1 MAHRVLFLEAASRA
15 ELRDEVERLR
25 RRLAAVPAHE
35 PLVCPASGRLGQDR
49 ERLGVVASSNADALT
64 RLESVSRRLDD
75 PSCRRIHDPRGAY
88 YVEEPLGAAGKTAIL
103 FPGDGALYP
112 GVLARLAQTFPG
124 SSPWFRAVFR
134 AVGLGDSGFSAVRE
148 PVSFFDAVWLTYA
161 ANMSFFDRLRELG
174 ISPDM
179 AAGHSSGEL
188 AAVIATGCVRLAGD
202 DDLLGWIEA
211 ARRLLVDLVAKGRRA
226 NAASFGVVAPNPR
239 VIPEVVERHAGRLFL
254 AADNCANHALLGG
267 FADTVEQAVA
277 ELAKR
282 GAICE
287 RWAEPI
293 AVHTPLVEGS
303 TPKLLALAA
312 TAKMGTIRPPLY
324 SCATAARFPED
335 PEEARRL
342 LVKQW
347 LKPARFRE
355 TIEAM
360 YDAGARVFVES
371 GPRGSLSGFV
381 DEILRG
387 RRHVAIP
394 LDLPSRG
401 AEEQMC
407 HAIALCAAHHL
418 APVIDTNGTAGSL
431 RAHAPAE
438 APGVAAD
445 RERER
450 DERPGAGPRGRL
462 MAAWLQTM
470 DTFVRDQGD
479 VMAAYLRSGRSGR
492 PAPCRAAV
500 DAQLPRLPFVRTVE
514 RRANEIVASYELD
527 LEEDL
532 FLRDHA
538 LGERVSRM
546 DEALS
551 GLPIVPLAV
560 SLEMMAE
567 VASMLAP
574 HLFVIGLRSVIAHRW
589 IALDAAPL
597 PLEISA
603 ERVLEGEV
611 RVLIRPP
618 GAARGEAYVEGTVLL
633 ATTYPRTP
641 DARSMRCERL
651 EPCALRRS
659 DFYVGPS
666 RRAFH
671 GPLFQSIE
679 HVERTGLEGAEVVLE
694 PPAADRFFRSRSG
707 PAFVLGPIA
716 MEAIGQAAFAWLE
729 TQHEVPFS
737 FPTRVG
743 HIDLHG
749 PPHARP
755 GKFRCLVRER
765 EVSTLLARCD
775 AIALDDTGRAL
786 VTVRQWTDIRAH
798 VPERLR
804 AFVLSPLDTFLSVPS
819 PKTGPRARHLEA
831 LDPAFLDGLGG
842 LWHRVIRDVAL
853 TREERRAWSRWG
865 ATDGARSERV
875 TERIVIK
882 DAVRSVIK
890 ARTGILW
897 GAADIDLG
905 PEAAPLSTARA
916 PWGKVNVAF
925 SREGS
930 VYTATASEG

>member
-1 MAHRVLFLEAASRA
+1 MAHRVVFLEAASRA
-15 ELRDEVERLR
+15 KLRDEVERLR
-25 RRLAAVPAHE
+25 RRLAAVPAHG
-35 PLVCPASGRLGQDR
+35 PIVCPALGRLGQER
-49 ERLGVVASSNADALT
+49 ERLAVVASSNADAVT
-64 RLESVSRRLDD
+64 RLELVSRRLDD

-88 YVEEPLGAAGKTAIL
+88 YFEQPLGAEGKTAIL
-103 FPGDGALYP
+103 FPGDRALYP
-112 GVLARLAQTFPG
+112 GALARLAETFPPP
-124 SSPWFRAVFR
+124 SRWFHPVFR
-134 AVGLGDSGFSAVRE
+134 AVGLGDSGFSAARE
-148 PVSFFDAVWLTYA
+148 PVHFFDAVWLTFA

-179 AAGHSSGEL
+179 AAGLSSGEL

-202 DDLLGWIEA
+202 DDLVGWIDA
-211 ARRLLVDLVAKGRRA
+211 ARWLLVDLIENGRRA
-226 NAASFGVVAPNPR
+226 NVASFGVVAPDPR
-239 VIPEVVERHAGRLFL
+239 VIPEVLERHPGRLFL

-267 FADTVEQAVA
+267 FAETVDQAVA

-287 RWAEPI
+287 RWNEPI
-293 AVHTPLVEGS
+293 AVHTPLIKGS
-303 TPKLLALAA
+303 TPKLLDLAA
-312 TAKMGTIRPPLY
+312 TATMGTIRPPLY

-335 PEEARRL
+335 PEQARLL

-347 LKPARFRE
+347 LEPVRFRE

-387 RRHVAIP
+387 RPHVAIP

-401 AEEQMC
+401 AQEQMC
-407 HAIALCAAHHL
+407 HAIALCTAHHL
-418 APVIDTNGTAGSL
+418 APVIDA
-431 RAHAPAE
+431 AYAD
-438 APGVAAD
+438 VAAN
-445 RERER
+445 RER
-450 DERPGAGPRGRL
+450 DERPSGGSRGRL

-470 DTFVRDQGD
+470 GTFVRDQGD
-479 VMAAYLRSGRSGR
+479 VMSAYLRSGRSGR
-492 PAPCRAAV
+492 PAQCRAAV
-500 DAQLPRLPFVRTVE
+500 DAQWPRLPFVRTFE
-514 RRANEIVASYELD
+514 RTANEIVASYELD

-538 LGERVSRM
+538 LGGRVSRI

-567 VASMLAP
+567 VAWMLAP
-574 HLFVIGLRSVIAHRW
+574 HLLVVGLRSVTAHRW

-597 PLEISA
+597 PLEIA
-603 ERVLEGEV
+603 AKRILEGEV
-611 RVLIRPP
+611 RVRIRPP
-618 GAARGEAYVEGTVLL
+618 SAARGEAYVEGTVLL
-633 ATTYPRTP
+633 ATTYPDAP
-641 DARSMRCERL
+641 DARSIRCERL

-659 DFYVGPS
+659 DFYEGPS
-666 RRAFH
+666 RRTFQ

-694 PPAADRFFRSRSG
+694 PPAADRFFRSRSA

-729 TQHEVPFS
+729 TQHKTPFS

-765 EVSTLLARCD
+765 EVSTLLARSD

-786 VTVRQWTDIRAH
+786 VTVGQWTDIRAH
-798 VPERLR
+798 VPERLC
-804 AFVLSPLDTFLSVPS
+804 ALVVSPLDTFLSVPS
-819 PKTGPRARHLEA
+819 PKTGPGARHLDA

-853 TREERRAWSRWG
+853 TREERRGWSRWG

-875 TERIVIK
+875 TERVVMK

-905 PEAAPLSTARA
+905 PEAAPLSTARG
-916 PWGKVNVAF
+916 PWGEVNVAV
-925 SREGS
+925 SRDGS
-930 VYTATASEG
+930 AYTATASEG

>member
-1 MAHRVLFLEAASRA
+1 MAHHVLFLEAASRA

-25 RRLAAVPAHE
+25 RRVAAVPAHE
-35 PLVCPASGRLGQDR
+35 PLVCPASGRLGQER
-49 ERLGVVASSNADALT
+49 ERLAVVASSNADALT

-88 YVEEPLGAAGKTAIL
+88 YVAEPLGAAGKTAIL

-124 SSPWFRAVFR
+124 SSPWFRTVFR
-134 AVGLGDSGFSAVRE
+134 AIGLGDAGFSAARE
-148 PVSFFDAVWLTYA
+148 PGSLFDAVWLTFA

-174 ISPDM
+174 VSPDM

-211 ARRLLVDLVAKGRRA
+211 ARRVLVDLVANGRRT

-254 AADNCANHALLGG
+254 AADNCAHHALLGG

-277 ELAKR
+277 ELARR

-303 TPKLLALAA
+303 TRKLLALAA
-312 TAKMGTIRPPLY
+312 TARMGTIHPPLY

-371 GPRGSLSGFV
+371 GPRGGLSGFV

-387 RRHVAIP
+387 RPHVAIP

-401 AEEQMC
+401 AEEQIC
-407 HAIALCAAHHL
+407 HAVALCAAHHL
-418 APVIDTNGTAGSL
+418 APVIDAAG
-431 RAHAPAE
+431 
-438 APGVAAD
+438 AAGAAN
-445 RERER
+445 RERN
-450 DERPGAGPRGRL
+450 ERPGGGSRGRL

-479 VMAAYLRSGRSGR
+479 VMSAYLRSGRSGR

-514 RRANEIVASYELD
+514 RKANEIVASYELD

-538 LGERVSRM
+538 LGGRVSRM
-546 DEALS
+546 DEALP

-574 HLFVIGLRSVIAHRW
+574 QLLVVGLRSVIAHRW

-597 PLEISA
+597 PLEIAA
-603 ERVLEGEV
+603 ERILEGEV

-618 GAARGEAYVEGTVLL
+618 GAARGEVYVEGTVLF
-633 ATTYPRTP
+633 ATTYPRAP
-641 DARSMRCERL
+641 DARSIRCERL

-659 DFYVGPS
+659 DFYLGPS
-666 RRAFH
+666 RRTFH

-679 HVERTGLEGAEVVLE
+679 HVERRGLEGAEVVLE

-716 MEAIGQAAFAWLE
+716 MEAIGQAAFAGLE
-729 TQHEVPFS
+729 TQHEVLFR

-743 HIDLHG
+743 HIELHG
-749 PPHARP
+749 PPRARP
-755 GKFRCLVRER
+755 SKFRCLVRER
-765 EVSTLLARCD
+765 DASALLARSD

-798 VPERLR
+798 VPGRLR
-804 AFVLSPLDTFLSVPS
+804 PLVVSPLDAFLSAPS
-819 PKTGPRARHLEA
+819 PEAGPRARHLEA

-865 ATDGARSERV
+865 TTDGARSERV
-875 TERIVIK
+875 MERIAMK
-882 DAVRSVIK
+882 DAVRSVVQ

-905 PEAAPLSTARA
+905 PAAAPLSTARG
-916 PWGKVNVAF
+916 PWGTVNVAV
-925 SREGS
+925 SRES
-930 VYTATASEG
+930 AVYTATASEE